1 MNEILTFL
9 ADKLDQTEKIIT
21 SESLAKQYVVE
32 QLGISEDS
40 ADFSL
45 NLEQIEKRIKE
56 NIKRTNE
63 RFEKDG
69 VKAPFVIK
77 GSNGNLIAKGETFN
91 NLKETFILLE
101 EKAHDFAERIGGEL
115 LRKIG
120 CREEKIFIT
129 PKTADEGIDYWGEIL
144 FPVIVSNPP
153 HRVLVIGQVKQ
164 YSGNVPVAALREFVG
179 AVKTAFVTKFFGE
192 NYTEQTPTILQ
203 FVTTGE
209 LTEAGKKV
217 AKSNNIHIITKRHLI
232 EMGILKGSSYE

>member
-9 ADKLDQTEKIIT
+9 ASKLDQTEKIIT
-21 SESLAKQYVVE
+21 SELLAKQYVVK
-32 QLGISEDS
+32 QLGILEDS

-45 NLEQIEKRIKE
+45 KLEQIEKKIKE

-69 VKAPFVIK
+69 FKAPFVIK
-77 GSNGNLIAKGETFN
+77 GSSGNLIAKGGTFN
-91 NLKETFILLE
+91 NLKETFLLLE
-101 EKAHDFAERIGGEL
+101 EKAHDFAERIGREL

-129 PKTADEGIDYWGEIL
+129 PKTADEGIDYYGEIL

-153 HRVLVIGQVKQ
+153 HRLLVIGQVKQ
-164 YSGNVPVAALREFVG
+164 YSGNIPVATLREFVG
-179 AVKTAFVTKFFGE
+179 AVKTTLATNFFGE
-192 NYTEQTPTILQ
+192 SYTEHTPIILQ

-209 LTEAGKKV
+209 LTESGKRV
-217 AKSNNIHIITKRHLI
+217 AESNNIHIINKRHLI